1 MTWTWLDRGE
11 YFAKIGKNGYEA
23 LKKMVYLLPNL
34 KNNCIFK
41 PRAEGEGLNSNS
53 MPRAEGEGINSNLH
67 PEPKARV

>member
-1 MTWTWLDRGE
+1 MAVWEQIEIQMQTI
-11 YFAKIGKNGYEA
+11 FAEA
-23 LKKMVYLLPNL
+23 RMVYLLPNL

-41 PRAEGEGLNSNS
+41 TRAEGEGLNFNS

>member
-1 MTWTWLDRGE
+1 
-11 YFAKIGKNGYEA
+11 
-23 LKKMVYLLPNL
+23 MVYLLPNL

-41 PRAEGEGLNSNS
+41 TRAEGEGLNSNS